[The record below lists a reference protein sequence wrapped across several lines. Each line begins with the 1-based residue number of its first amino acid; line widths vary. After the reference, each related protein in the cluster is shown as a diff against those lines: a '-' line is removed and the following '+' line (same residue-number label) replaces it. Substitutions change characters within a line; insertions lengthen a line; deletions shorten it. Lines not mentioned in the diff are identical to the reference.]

1 MIEPTDQTG
10 LWIQNKESLEQAY
23 TMELDVLKTEADC
36 KKYFIVTSIARN

>member
-10 LWIQNKESLEQAY
+10 LWIQNKVSRASLHHG
-23 TMELDVLKTEADC
+23 TGCIKTEADC

>member
-23 TMELDVLKTEADC
+23 TMELDILKR
-36 KKYFIVTSIARN
+36 KQIVRNTLLLRA